1 MARIDIELFEL
12 AVDLCADLMTEGVPA
27 PVAMMAQR
35 KIQAFAEAHAAKRKR
50 GQNERQERCRSQT
63 ETGGPVTAR
72 HSDTPLVPPHTPPY
86 NPSNQKQTNACGA
99 RLPDNWEPSPEDI
112 EAAKSDGLPEELI
125 PTVLKDF
132 RDHFIAEPGANGYS
146 RDWSANWRKYCRV
159 RVDIIANR
167 RFHRMPN
174 RTGERRANSVAT
186 SSPAPS
192 SFFAPVGSAQWEA
205 HLKASG
211 KATFPTTL
219 HNGVEGWWFRTEWP
233 AGEAAA

>member
-12 AVDLCADLMTEGVPA
+12 AVDLCADLITEGVPA
-27 PVAMMAQR
+27 SVAMKAQR

-63 ETGGPVTAR
+63 ETGALVTAR

-86 NPSNQKQTNACGA
+86 NPSIHKQTNACGT
-99 RLPDNWEPSPEDI
+99 RLPDNWEPSLEDI

-125 PTVLKDF
+125 PIVLKDF

-146 RDWSANWRKYCRV
+146 RDWTANWRKYCRV

-167 RFHRMPN
+167 KSHRIPSG
-174 RTGERRANSVAT
+174 TGERRAKSALT
-186 SSPAPS
+186 STPAPS
-192 SFFAPVGSAQWEA
+192 SFFASVGSLQWEA

-211 KATFPTTL
+211 KTTFPTTL

-233 AGEAAA
+233 AREAAA